1 MNNSFNESKCN
12 EDFSDLQAFFF
23 YRQASEAV
31 FQSFSVKKVLL
42 KISQNSQENLFAE
55 ISF

>member
-1 MNNSFNESKCN
+1 MNNSFNESKYN

-23 YRQASEAV
+23 KRQASEAV